1 MAKTDLLKEAI
12 ADAKAVRETALA
24 NAKIALEE
32 AFTPRIQSMLSA
44 KLSEDDMGDD
54 TDMTDDMPADSAME
68 EGEHEDA
75 KETNGDGM
83 DTAAGA
89 PVDEGEHEDDKMDE
103 GEHEED
109 GMDEDLEL
117 EAILKELEEGED
129 DDKMDEGEDD
139 DKMDEQSGS
148 SEIGKGDNK
157 VDVADGGDE
166 EDPGKGKLVAETKDE
181 KDDMDEDINLDEI
194 IEALKEEEEDK
205 MDEGEDDEKNENYT
219 AGVDDGAASKDL
231 EEAYNVIKFLKS
243 KINEVNLLNAKLLF
257 SNKLF
262 RNHSLNENQKMKVI
276 ENFDRAQT
284 LREVKLV
291 FATLTESFTMNGQKT
306 KRTIKESYASKPSKS
321 TAPKKEVI
329 SEGNQLAARWKK
341 LANL

>member
-54 TDMTDDMPADSAME
+54 MPVEEPAMD
-68 EGEHEDA
+68 EGEHEEPA
-75 KETNGDGM
+75 ETNGDGM
-83 DTAAGA
+83 DAAAGA
-89 PVDEGEHEDDKMDE
+89 PVDEGEHEDDSMEE

-117 EAILKELEEGED
+117 EAILRELEG
-129 DDKMDEGEDD
+129 DDKEMDEDMEDKEEVEEASD
-139 DKMDEQSGS
+139 S
-148 SEIGKGDNK
+148 SDIGKGDNK
-157 VDVADGGDE
+157 VDVADSGDE
-166 EDPGKGKLVAETKDE
+166 DDPGKGKLVAETED
-181 KDDMDEDINLDEI
+181 KDDVDEDVDLDEI
-194 IEALKEEEEDK
+194 IKALREGEDEDK

-231 EEAYNVIKFLKS
+231 EEAYNVIRFLKS

-262 RNHSLNENQKMKVI
+262 RNHSLNESQKMKVI
-276 ENFDRAQT
+276 ENFDRAQS

-291 FATLTESFTMNGQKT
+291 FATLSESFVMNGQKT
-306 KRTIKESYASKPSKS
+306 KRTIKESYASKPSRS
-321 TAPKKEVI
+321 TAPKKEII
-329 SEGNQLAARWKK
+329 SEGNALANRWKK